1 MGGLLY
7 MKYII
12 KLTIL
17 LATFT
22 IVSCGKIS
30 FTNKQVSQPEQ
41 LTFVANE
48 SGTSKDS
55 LALNKLAKQTV
66 VEIVSE
72 GYSVEGNKYIPKGS
86 GVIIG
91 RKDSVYYVLTTN
103 HISNVNDELSVFIP
117 SEKPEKGL
125 EVTPLKFINRYP
137 QEDLALL
144 AFASLT
150 DYRVMDLGEV
160 SQLDDDSQVYVAGW
174 AGYDNREG
182 FQFTPTKVTNSQMGN
197 NLTYKSTEAEGV
209 SYKGMSGGA
218 VLNKAGQLVGIHAGL
233 AKADG
238 DGKGVLISTF
248 LRTVS
253 PEVKDLLLRATPTV
267 TLESLT
273 VQNSEN
279 VALSPT
285 QYAEITPISYRGI
298 FLRILQVF
306 VLLLLLYFFFI
317 VFYLH
322 IYSCWKKNLNAKNY
336 FHQGLKHHN
345 QEEYDLAIAKY
356 NQAILLHP
364 KYADAYNN
372 RGNIYDRQGKY
383 DLALAD
389 YNQAIQ
395 LEPKYAKVYYNRGI
409 IYSNQGKYDLA
420 LADYNK
426 AIQLKP
432 KYANAYNNRGN
443 IYDNQGKYD
452 LALADYNQAIQLEP
466 KYAEPYNNRGWA
478 YDNQGKYDLALADYN
493 QAIQL
498 HPKYVKAYNNR
509 GIVYSNQG
517 KYDLA
522 IADYN
527 QAIQLYPKYA
537 HAYYNRGLVNKT
549 KGNTERA
556 ILDFEK
562 AAELYKEEENQRSY
576 QGSLKQLKELQP
588 VYGDQEKSEKEEV
601 FTFQVVRVNDSGTI
615 INRTQRSVRQ
625 KIENLGNDVRL
636 EIVYIPEGSF
646 IMGSP
651 IEKAARNS
659 CEGPQHKVTLQPFYM
674 SKYPITQEQYEVIM
688 GNNPSRFIGEKRPVE
703 KVSWQ
708 DATKFCQRLSR
719 KMGRDYRLPRESQ
732 WEYACRAGTTTPFN
746 FGKTITPEL
755 VNYNGKYPYGN
766 APKGKYRQQTTD
778 VGIFPPNAF
787 GLYDMYGNVWEWC
800 AEEWDDNYDGASRD
814 GNVRLNRSQELP
826 LLRGGSWFSSS
837 NACRSTYRLNIGRR
851 DIHSFNI
858 GFRVVCSVARVF

>member
-1 MGGLLY
+1 

-160 SQLDDDSQVYVAGW
+160 SQLDDDSQVYIAGW

-197 NLTYKSTEAEGV
+197 NLTYKSTEPEEAF
-209 SYKGMSGGA
+209 YKEMSGGA

-372 RGNIYDRQGKY
+372 RGNVYDRQGKY

-420 LADYNK
+420 LAEYNK

-498 HPKYVKAYNNR
+498 HPRYVKAYNNR

>member
-1 MGGLLY
+1 M
-7 MKYII
+7 M
-12 KLTIL
+12 
-17 LATFT
+17 
-22 IVSCGKIS
+22 SCGKIS
-30 FTNKQVSQPEQ
+30 FTNKQLSQPEQ

-117 SEKPEKGL
+117 GEKPEKGL

-160 SQLDDDSQVYVAGW
+160 SQLDDDSQVYIAGW

-197 NLTYKSTEAEGV
+197 NLTYKSTEPEEAF
-209 SYKGMSGGA
+209 YKEMSGGA

-248 LRTVS
+248 LRMVS

-273 VQNSEN
+273 VKNSEN

-372 RGNIYDRQGKY
+372 RGNIYDHQGKY
-383 DLALAD
+383 DLTLAD
-389 YNQAIQ
+389 YSQAIQ

-498 HPKYVKAYNNR
+498 HPRYVKAYNNR

-527 QAIQLYPKYA
+527 KAIQLYPKYA

-576 QGSLKQLKELQP
+576 QGSLEQLKELQP

-601 FTFQVVRVNDSGTI
+601 FTFQVVRVNDSGKI
-615 INRTQRSVRQ
+615 INRTQKSVRQ
-625 KIENLGNDVRL
+625 KIEDLGNDVRL

-659 CEGPQHKVTLQPFYM
+659 CEGPQHKMTLQPFYM

-719 KMGRDYRLPRESQ
+719 KMGRDYRLPRESH
-732 WEYACRAGTTTPFN
+732 WEYACRAGTTTPFY
-746 FGKTITPEL
+746 FGETITFEL
-755 VNYNGKYPYGN
+755 ANFDGRKTHANE
-766 APKGKYRQQTTD
+766 PKGAYRERTTD

-787 GLYDMYGNVWEWC
+787 GLYDMHGNVNEWC
-800 AEEWDDNYDGASRD
+800 NDNFDGD
-814 GNVRLNRSQELP
+814 KDKKVI
-826 LLRGGSWFSSS
+826 RGGDWIVSPSSCRSAFRSSS
-837 NACRSTYRLNIGRR
+837 ETYGAG
-851 DIHSFNI
+851 I
-858 GFRVVCSVARVF
+858 GFRIVIVPPKTLQ

>member
-1 MGGLLY
+1 M
-7 MKYII
+7 I

-17 LATFT
+17 LTTFT
-22 IVSCGKIS
+22 MMSCGKIS
-30 FTNKQVSQPEQ
+30 FTNKQLSQPEQ

-117 SEKPEKGL
+117 GEKPEKGL

-160 SQLDDDSQVYVAGW
+160 SQLDDDSQVYIAGW

-197 NLTYKSTEAEGV
+197 NLTYKSTEPEEAF
-209 SYKGMSGGA
+209 YKEMSGGA

-248 LRTVS
+248 LRMVS

-273 VQNSEN
+273 VKNSEN

-285 QYAEITPISYRGI
+285 RDAEITPISYRGI

-372 RGNIYDRQGKY
+372 RGNIYDHQGKY

-389 YNQAIQ
+389 YSQAIQ

-498 HPKYVKAYNNR
+498 HPRYVKAYNNR

-527 QAIQLYPKYA
+527 KAIQLYPKYA

-576 QGSLKQLKELQP
+576 QGSLEQLKELQP

-601 FTFQVVRVNDSGTI
+601 FTFQVVRVNDSGKI
-615 INRTQRSVRQ
+615 INRTQKSVRQ
-625 KIENLGNDVRL
+625 KIEDLGNDVRL

-659 CEGPQHKVTLQPFYM
+659 CEGPQHKMTLQPFYM

-708 DATKFCQRLSR
+708 DARKFCQRLSR

-814 GNVRLNRSQELP
+814 GNVRLDRSQEP
-826 LLRGGSWFSSS
+826 PRLRGGSWFSSS

>member
-1 MGGLLY
+1 

-17 LATFT
+17 LTTFT
-22 IVSCGKIS
+22 MMSCGKIS
-30 FTNKQVSQPEQ
+30 FTNKQLSQPEQ

-117 SEKPEKGL
+117 GEKPEKGL

-160 SQLDDDSQVYVAGW
+160 SQLDDDSQVYIAGW

-197 NLTYKSTEAEGV
+197 NLTYKSTEPEEAF
-209 SYKGMSGGA
+209 YKEMSGGA

-248 LRTVS
+248 LRMVS

-273 VQNSEN
+273 VKNSEN

-285 QYAEITPISYRGI
+285 RDAEITPISYRGI

-372 RGNIYDRQGKY
+372 RGNIYDHQGKY

-389 YNQAIQ
+389 YSQAIQ

-466 KYAEPYNNRGWA
+466 RYAEPYNNRGWA

-498 HPKYVKAYNNR
+498 HPRYVKAYNNR

-527 QAIQLYPKYA
+527 KAIQLYPKYA

-576 QGSLKQLKELQP
+576 QGSLEQLKELQP

-601 FTFQVVRVNDSGTI
+601 FTFQVVRVNDSGKI
-615 INRTQRSVRQ
+615 INRTQKSVRQ
-625 KIENLGNDVRL
+625 KIEDLGNDVRL

-651 IEKAARNS
+651 
-659 CEGPQHKVTLQPFYM
+659 
-674 SKYPITQEQYEVIM
+674 
-688 GNNPSRFIGEKRPVE
+688 
-703 KVSWQ
+703 
-708 DATKFCQRLSR
+708 
-719 KMGRDYRLPRESQ
+719 
-732 WEYACRAGTTTPFN
+732 
-746 FGKTITPEL
+746 
-755 VNYNGKYPYGN
+755 
-766 APKGKYRQQTTD
+766 
-778 VGIFPPNAF
+778 
-787 GLYDMYGNVWEWC
+787 
-800 AEEWDDNYDGASRD
+800 
-814 GNVRLNRSQELP
+814 
-826 LLRGGSWFSSS
+826 
-837 NACRSTYRLNIGRR
+837 
-851 DIHSFNI
+851 
-858 GFRVVCSVARVF
+858 